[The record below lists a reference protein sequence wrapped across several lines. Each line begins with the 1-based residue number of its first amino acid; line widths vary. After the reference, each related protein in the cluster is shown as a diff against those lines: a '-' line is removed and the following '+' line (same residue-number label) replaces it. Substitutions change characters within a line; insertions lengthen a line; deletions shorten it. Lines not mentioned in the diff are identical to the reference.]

1 MADNV
6 QLQAKEREGKG
17 KNDSRRLRKSGQ
29 TPAVLYADG
38 GNTALVVPNKLLDY
52 TLTHYGDN
60 ALYDLD
66 FGEGKQTAR
75 VVDVQRNPVNDQ
87 LIHVDF
93 APVNMREVIEI
104 TVPLTLVGE
113 APGTEEGGVLA
124 QVAYEVQAES
134 LPGDIPQEIEVDV
147 SNLGMNENMTLAD
160 VTMPEGV
167 TLLSDLEEVVA
178 TVTPPD
184 IITDEELE
192 AAGVVEEESDE
203 DIAEREAEE
212 AEAAEGDGEEGSGSD
227 GEDSEEQR

>member
-6 QLQAKEREGKG
+6 QLQAKERESKG

-29 TPAVLYADG
+29 TPAVLYAEG
-38 GNTALVVPNKLLDY
+38 GNTSLAVPNKLLDY

-75 VVDVQRNPVNDQ
+75 VVDVQRNPVNDR

-113 APGTEEGGVLA
+113 APGTDEGGVLA
-124 QVAYEVQAES
+124 QVAYEIQAES

-147 SNLGMNENMTLAD
+147 SGIGMNENLTLAD
-160 VTMPEGV
+160 ITMPEGV
-167 TLLSDLEEVVA
+167 TLVSDPEEVVA

-192 AAGVVEEESDE
+192 AAGVVEDESDE
-203 DIAEREAEE
+203 ETAEREADE
-212 AEAAEGDGEEGSGSD
+212 AEAAEEDGEGSD
-227 GEDSEEQR
+227 GDEEQR

>member
-6 QLQAKEREGKG
+6 QLQAKERESKG

-29 TPAVLYADG
+29 TPAVLYAEG
-38 GNTALVVPNKLLDY
+38 GNTALAVPNKLLDY

-75 VVDVQRNPVNDQ
+75 VVDVQRNPVNDR

-113 APGTEEGGVLA
+113 APGTDEGGVLA
-124 QVAYEVQAES
+124 QVAYEIQAES

-147 SNLGMNENMTLAD
+147 SSLGMNENMTLAD
-160 VTMPEGV
+160 ITMPEGV
-167 TLLSDLEEVVA
+167 TLVSDPEEVVA

-192 AAGVVEEESDE
+192 AAGVVEDESDE
-203 DIAEREAEE
+203 ETAEREAAEE
-212 AEAAEGDGEEGSGSD
+212 AEAEGD
-227 GEDSEEQR
+227 EDSSDSDENNEEQR

>member
-6 QLQAKEREGKG
+6 QLQARERESKG

-38 GNTALVVPNKLLDY
+38 GNTSLAVPNKLLDY

-75 VVDVQRNPVNDQ
+75 VVDVQRNPVNDR

-124 QVAYEVQAES
+124 QVAYEIQAES

-147 SNLGMNENMTLAD
+147 SSLGMNENMTLAD

-167 TLLSDLEEVVA
+167 TLVSDPEEVVA

-203 DIAEREAEE
+203 ETAEREE
-212 AEAAEGDGEEGSGSD
+212 AEAAEEDGDAGSGDSNEGP
-227 GEDSEEQR
+227 GEQQ